1 MSGTNFPHGIKTEI
15 NGVTKT
21 ITGNTTIAA
30 IATADVTGAAGANPT
45 QAEYA
50 TVVALLNETKAQLNT
65 VIETL
70 KTAGIIL

>member
-1 MSGTNFPHGIKTEI
+1 MTTNFPHGIKTEI

-30 IATADVTGAAGANPT
+30 VASADVTAAAGAAPT
-45 QAEYA
+45 AEEYL
-50 TVVALLNETKAQLNT
+50 TVVTLLNETKAQLNT
-65 VIETL
+65 VIARL